1 MRCGSVT
8 RRSSPAS
15 GGVLPAKQ
23 DVGALASRYGL
34 AAPAPRQLEVL
45 LALLTEDPL
54 APTTIDAAHAVDD
67 HLADSL
73 VALELEDVRAARTIA
88 DLGSGAGL
96 PGLPLAIALPEADV
110 HLVESSRRKC
120 EFLERAAAEC
130 DLENVAVVH
139 ARIEGWRASVDL
151 VTARALAPLEVV
163 VEYAA
168 PLLRIGGTLV
178 VWRGL
183 RDPGAEAAAAKAA
196 EIVGIEPG
204 EVRAVR
210 PYDRA
215 RNRHLHLMSKVM
227 DTPQRFPRRPG
238 MATKRPLGSKTA

>member
-1 MRCGSVT
+1 
-8 RRSSPAS
+8 
-15 GGVLPAKQ
+15 LPADN
-23 DVGALASRYGL
+23 DVAALASRYGL
-34 AAPAPRQLEVL
+34 ASPAPQRLEAL
-45 LALLTEDPL
+45 LAILNQDPH

-73 VALELEDVRAARTIA
+73 VALELEPVQAAATIA

-110 HLVESSRRKC
+110 HLIESAKRKY
-120 EFLERAAAEC
+120 EFLERAVRRC
-130 DLENVAVVH
+130 DLSNVEVVH
-139 ARIEGWRASVDL
+139 ARIEQWTGSVDV

-178 VWRGL
+178 AWRGH
-183 RDPGAEAAAAKAA
+183 RDPEAEEAAAKAA
-196 EIVGIEPG
+196 EIVGIEVG
-204 EVRAVR
+204 EVRTVH
-210 PYDRA
+210 PYRGA

-227 DTPQRFPRRPG
+227 ETPSRFPRRPG
-238 MATKRPLGSKTA
+238 FAIKRPLGSAKA

>member
-1 MRCGSVT
+1 M
-8 RRSSPAS
+8 PAEQE
-15 GGVLPAKQ
+15 VA
-23 DVGALASRYGL
+23 ALAARYGL
-34 AAPAPRQLEVL
+34 AAAAPRQLEVL

-96 PGLPLAIALPEADV
+96 PGLPLAIALPDADV
-110 HLVESSRRKC
+110 HLVESARRKC

-130 DLENVAVVH
+130 DLGNVAVVH
-139 ARIEGWRASVDL
+139 ARIEEWKASVDV

-168 PLLRIGGTLV
+168 PLLRHRRHA
-178 VWRGL
+178 RGL
-183 RDPGAEAAAAKAA
+183 A
-196 EIVGIEPG
+196 
-204 EVRAVR
+204 RASAIRTPRQQPQKPRKSWESSSARSV
-210 PYDRA
+210 PCDRMTAA

-238 MATKRPLGSKTA
+238 MATKRPLGSTNGLI